1 MPLPM
6 PASLLRAARLGLAL
20 AAAAAMV
27 ACGTVDSV
35 SNRIASSITPYK
47 VEIVQGNFISREQ
60 VARLKPGMSRQQ
72 VRDVLGTPLVTDIF
86 HADRW
91 DYVFTLRRKGVQT
104 QDRKLTVFFKGDAL
118 DRFEGDEMPS
128 EADFVASLD
137 NRRQGAKVPE
147 LQATEE
153 QLKKFTVTHEPPPPQ
168 PAQPPVS
175 ADYPPLEPAAR

>member
-6 PASLLRAARLGLAL
+6 PASLLRAVRLGLAM
-20 AAAAAMV
+20 AASAAVV

-47 VEIVQGNFISREQ
+47 VEIVQGNFISRDQ

-104 QDRKLTVFFKGDAL
+104 QDRKLTVFFKGDVL

-153 QLKKFTVTHEPPPPQ
+153 QLKKFTVTHEAAPPQ

-175 ADYPPLEPAAR
+175 ADYPPLEPAR